1 MSDAERRLTHL
12 DEEGHPRMV
21 DVTQKA
27 TTHREAV
34 AAGWIRMSREAYDL
48 FQSGENPKGDVFQ
61 VARIAAIT
69 GGKKTADLIPLCHG
83 LPGVTLEADV
93 EADPELPGVQIR
105 TTAIVS
111 GQTGVE
117 MEAIV
122 AVGIGLATVYDMLKA
137 VDRTME
143 IGGIHLLS
151 KQGGVTGYWSA
162 EESLPDPSV

>member
-1 MSDAERRLTHL
+1 MSDAEHRLTHL

-34 AAGWIRMSREAYDL
+34 ATGWIRMNEEAFEL
-48 FQSGENPKGDVFQ
+48 LQSTDNPKGDVFQ

-69 GGKKTADLIPLCHG
+69 GGKKTSDLIPLCHG
-83 LPGVTLEADV
+83 LPGVTLEVDV
-93 EADPELPGVQIR
+93 EPDADLPGVRIR
-105 TTAIVS
+105 AKAIVS

-117 MEAIV
+117 MEAIT
-122 AVGIGLATVYDMLKA
+122 AVSLGLATVYDMVKA

-143 IGGIHLLS
+143 IGGIHLVS
-151 KQGGVTGYWSA
+151 KLGGVTGRWSA
-162 EESLPDPSV
+162 EEES